1 MVDKTPILNGMSVKQ
16 RAKHYDVHSRNRNP
30 ESSMKRR
37 DNSYTGL
44 KLSQQEPS
52 QKGPQ
57 LKKRGKSKTG
67 KTSPDKHLYA
77 NNNQFKLVI
86 GMYSVKCSKISNL
99 SMEQSIEEV
108 AEGGKNDA
116 PWIFQNRGQKND
128 TLQIERA
135 LVNDTVAHEFQPG
148 VYVPGGVVTIM
159 RYGKEYRE
167 FAFGEGMITKVEFS
181 DLDAMGSEVMIQ
193 KLEIA
198 HSGLYY
204 TD

>member
-16 RAKHYDVHSRNRNP
+16 RAKNYERQNRDNDP

-37 DNSYTGL
+37 GKSYTGL
-44 KLSQQEPS
+44 KLSQQQPS
-52 QKGPQ
+52 QRGPQ
-57 LKKRGKSKTG
+57 LKNRGKKKTG
-67 KTSPDKHLYA
+67 NRTPDKYLYA
-77 NNNQFKLVI
+77 NNSQFKLVI

-99 SMEQSIEEV
+99 SIEQSIEEV
-108 AEGGKNDA
+108 AEGGKNDT
-116 PWIFQNRGQKND
+116 PWIFENRGQKND
-128 TLQIERA
+128 TLRIERA
-135 LVNDTVAHEFQPG
+135 LVDDTVAHEFQPG
-148 VYVPGGVVTIM
+148 VYVPGGIVTIM

-181 DLDAMGSEVMIQ
+181 DLDAMSGEVMIQ